1 MRLDRNTLILIGVCA
16 IVIIAV
22 IVLGGQPGAAPD
34 VTPTAQAEGAGPLFP
49 AIADTGTQG
58 DIVRFEVLNNTDG
71 SKVVM
76 TKDDAN
82 VWTISEATNARDL
95 ATDQTQ
101 AVGAMSIL
109 ASLSAID
116 RFESDQ
122 PLSAFGLETPFYTFT
137 LTAKDGTTYVVKIGA
152 QTVANPRYYALVGDT
167 TTPIY
172 LLPKDLVDGLI
183 SEISNPAYVPAPTPT
198 ATATSTPNPFSEV
211 EQTATAA
218 VEQAQFFATLTAT
231 AQGTGAP
238 ELTAEATAEATVEA
252 AAEATAEATA
262 SP

>member
-1 MRLDRNTLILIGVCA
+1 
-16 IVIIAV
+16 
-22 IVLGGQPGAAPD
+22 
-34 VTPTAQAEGAGPLFP
+34 
-49 AIADTGTQG
+49 
-58 DIVRFEVLNNTDG
+58 
-71 SKVVM
+71 M